1 MQTRKSMG
9 LIPVP
14 DERLRELVPTLVHN
28 IRGSLGAIRMGVAV
42 VGSMAGQN
50 GKVPEYISQIGEEVT
65 RIDRTVKGLQRL
77 VNVRREPRVR
87 ASVREAVADAVSQSH
102 EEAARR
108 TVTVENGARASAAV
122 KVSAE
127 RLAEAIGEVLSNALR
142 CSPVGGRVRIWAA
155 HKGEGLLAIHVDDQ
169 GDGVAAEWA
178 QLIGRPFFSHD
189 ERGAGLGLAL
199 ASKICHVSGG
209 RLEWKN
215 LKPRGCRFSLLL
227 PAS

>member
-1 MQTRKSMG
+1 MG

-42 VGSMAGQN
+42 VGSMTGQN
-50 GKVPEYISQIGEEVT
+50 GKVGEYISQIGEEVT

-77 VNVRREPRVR
+77 VSVKREPHVR
-87 ASVREAVADAVSQSH
+87 ASVREAVADAVSQSQ
-102 EEAARR
+102 EEAAQR

-127 RLAEAIGEVLSNALR
+127 RLAEAIGELLSNALR
-142 CSPVGGRVRIWAA
+142 CSPAGGRVRIWAA
-155 HKGEGLLAIHVDDQ
+155 RKGDRLLAIHVDDQ

-178 QLIGRPFFSHD
+178 QQIGRPFFSHD

-199 ASKICHVSGG
+199 VSKICHVSGG
-209 RLEWKN
+209 RLEWRN

-227 PAS
+227 PAG